1 MALSGRALRISRGGV
16 SIAGA
21 RTDNVTLNNE
31 PLDITDKD
39 DAGWRTMLA
48 DAGARTVSCEVQG
61 VLKDDALIADAVGD
75 ATTVL
80 LTECVV
86 TITGLFTLT
95 GDFYLQGL
103 QLGAEQGD
111 AVTFTATLESSG
123 SFVVTIGPYNT
134 VLPAVSGTLGEGD
147 TLTTTT
153 GTWAGDATITYARQW
168 QNAASADEN
177 DPSWA
182 NIAAA
187 TGATYVL
194 AAGDV
199 GKYVRCKITATNSTG
214 STVAY
219 SNIVGPITT

>member
-1 MALSGRALRISRGGV
+1 MALSGRALRISRSGV
-16 SIAGA
+16 SIVGA

-48 DAGARTVSCEVQG
+48 DAGARSVSCEVQG
-61 VLKDDALIADAVGD
+61 VLKDDALLDDAVGD
-75 ATTVL
+75 ATSVL
-80 LTECVV
+80 LTQCVV
-86 TITGLFTLT
+86 TISGLFTLT

-134 VLPAVSGTLGEGD
+134 VLPAVTGTLGEGD
-147 TLTTTT
+147 TLTAST

-168 QNAASADEN
+168 QRGNSADEN

-182 NIAAA
+182 NISAA
-187 TGATYVL
+187 TAGTYVL
-194 AAGDV
+194 AAADV
-199 GKYVRCKITATNSTG
+199 GKYIRCKVTATNTTG